1 MDNTCTTQSIL
12 PWIGGSALG
21 GLFSRISVRRIRVKS
36 VRTIFCFREY
46 RYTRQNSTH
55 AFQSGFRPRIFG
67 QRAFP
72 LFETAVPICRIGRYV
87 SNPFG
92 IVVREGI
99 DCWLAPLQ
107 ICAWASAF
115 WPHKSA
121 VTLAICRLL
130 EIDCRR
136 GKRESI
142 EYHLSNRYRE
152 ILRGFLPRLLFPPC
166 SRERSAAPGDVCY
179 RLCGQ
184 TY

>member
-1 MDNTCTTQSIL
+1 M
-12 PWIGGSALG
+12 
-21 GLFSRISVRRIRVKS
+21 RRIRVKS
-36 VRTIFCFREY
+36 VRTIFRF
-46 RYTRQNSTH
+46 QAPIHSKNSTH
-55 AFQSGFRPRIFG
+55 AFQSGAGEFSAS
-67 QRAFP
+67 QRVCVCFFF
-72 LFETAVPICRIGRYV
+72 LKRSF
-87 SNPFG
+87 SFS
-92 IVVREGI
+92 IVVRVSEST
-99 DCWLAPLQ
+99 CWLAPLQ

-152 ILRGFLPRLLFPPC
+152 ILRGFLPHLLFPPC